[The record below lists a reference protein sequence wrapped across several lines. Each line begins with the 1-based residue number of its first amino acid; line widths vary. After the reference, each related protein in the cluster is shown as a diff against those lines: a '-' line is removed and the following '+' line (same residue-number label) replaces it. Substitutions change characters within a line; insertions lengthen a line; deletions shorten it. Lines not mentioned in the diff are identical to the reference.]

1 MLIYFVWNKQAAPK
15 SIGLSMYSR
24 NTACLILTRPAA
36 FAQKPGMQ
44 CCSAFR
50 ITHPLLSFA
59 FGRFCGST
67 TGVFF
72 SNLVTAGSTQG
83 SSTQPTSYA
92 GLPPGSEAR
101 RIALSQALLQALTEG
116 GAEDSQSSIGNLSDS
131 EFREQLADFI
141 EMTNNDINDLRER
154 VSRLEALINR

>member
-1 MLIYFVWNKQAAPK
+1 
-15 SIGLSMYSR
+15 MYSR

-36 FAQKPGMQ
+36 FVQKPGMK
-44 CCSAFR
+44 CCSASR

-59 FGRFCGST
+59 FGGFCGST
-67 TGVFF
+67 TGVCFC
-72 SNLVTAGSTQG
+72 NLTPWPRPQKVTAGSTQG

-92 GLPPGSEAR
+92 DLPLGSDAR

-116 GAEDSQSSIGNLSDS
+116 GAEDSQSSTGNLSDS

-141 EMTNNDINDLRER
+141 EMANNDINDLRAR